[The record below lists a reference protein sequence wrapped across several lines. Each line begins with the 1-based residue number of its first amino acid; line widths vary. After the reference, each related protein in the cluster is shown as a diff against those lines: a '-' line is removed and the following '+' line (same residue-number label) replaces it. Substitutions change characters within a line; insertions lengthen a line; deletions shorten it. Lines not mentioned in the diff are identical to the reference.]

1 MQRYNGQLFADAQFT
16 NMQIDVEF
24 KDGETEIDMMP
35 LLLKEGFDYLWKARV
50 MSYGSVKY
58 LINDIE
64 YERSGCLYLDEVLV
78 ESFKILK
85 LEEATTNKVLINIE
99 YCL

>member
-1 MQRYNGQLFADAQFT
+1 MKRYNGQVFADAQFT
-16 NMQIDVEF
+16 NLDLQVEF

-35 LLLKEGFDYLWKARV
+35 LLLKTGFDYLWKVRV

-58 LINDIE
+58 LINEIE

-78 ESFKILK
+78 ETFKILK
-85 LEEATTNKVLINIE
+85 LEGATDNKVNINIE

>member
-16 NMQIDVEF
+16 NVNLDVEF
-24 KDGETEIDMMP
+24 GEDETEIDVMP
-35 LLLKEGFDYLWKARV
+35 LLLKNGFDYLWKVRV

-58 LINDIE
+58 LINGIE
-64 YERSGCLYLDEVLV
+64 YQQNGCLYLDEVLV
-78 ESFKILK
+78 QTFKILK
-85 LEEATTNKVLINIE
+85 LEGATNNKVTLNLE